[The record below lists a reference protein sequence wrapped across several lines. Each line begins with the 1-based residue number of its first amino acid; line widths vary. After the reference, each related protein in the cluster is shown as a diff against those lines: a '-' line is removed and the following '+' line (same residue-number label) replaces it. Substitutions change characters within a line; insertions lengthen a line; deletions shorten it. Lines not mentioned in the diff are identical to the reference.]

1 MPEYSGSLQSFE
13 LAVALWL
20 APLLPL
26 VAAIYSGIGGYIG
39 GGDDSQLPKS
49 FRPRFVALLAG
60 LSALG
65 LIGFHLVVLLGLP
78 GDQRQLVSH
87 AWGMQRIGSLDTSF
101 TFSAEPSTQSAGR
114 SGAGSAISAAHSLSA
129 ACNQTIEG
137 PPSPNAGSAST
148 CARM

>member
-26 VAAIYSGIGGYIG
+26 VAAIYAGIGGYIG

-49 FRPRFVALLAG
+49 FRPRFVGLVAALA
-60 LSALG
+60 ALG
-65 LIGFHLVVLLGLP
+65 LVAFHLVVMLGLP
-78 GDQRQLVSH
+78 KDQRQLVSH

-101 TFSAEPSTQSAGR
+101 TFSAEPAV
-114 SGAGSAISAAHSLSA
+114 A
-129 ACNQTIEG
+129 
-137 PPSPNAGSAST
+137 
-148 CARM
+148 